1 MDGEIIRPSGI
12 SAIESAIGEQF
23 DMTQDGV
30 KDAIALVVKAAEASE
45 REIYSDFLGVW
56 IDLP

>member
-1 MDGEIIRPSGI
+1 MNGEIIKANGVG
-12 SAIESAIGEQF
+12 AIESAIGEQF
-23 DMTQDGV
+23 DVTQDGV
-30 KDAIALVVKAAEASE
+30 KEAIAIAVKAAEAGE

>member
-1 MDGEIIRPSGI
+1 MNGEIIRPGGI

-23 DMTQDGV
+23 DVTQDGV
-30 KDAIALVVKAAEASE
+30 KEAIAAVVKAAEAGE